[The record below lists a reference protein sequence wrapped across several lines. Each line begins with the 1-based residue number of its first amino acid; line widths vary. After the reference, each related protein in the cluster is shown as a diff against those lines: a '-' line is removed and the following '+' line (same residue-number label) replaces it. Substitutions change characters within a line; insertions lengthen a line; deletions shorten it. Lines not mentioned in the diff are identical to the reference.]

1 MPLST
6 ESPTN
11 TVPTRGFQRPAWSSP
26 SRRRTSPAASK
37 AGAATRS
44 PTAKCKRN
52 GCSSAGT
59 GASCRRLGSRSKFRS
74 IVGVFDLG
82 LGDAEEDLSEDE
94 PGADRDEQRL
104 SGVIFDPVE
113 GQLGRLARPLPPRGD
128 PAPER
133 LAT

>member
-1 MPLST
+1 MPPST
-6 ESPTN
+6 EGPRTTPPTG
-11 TVPTRGFQRPAWSSP
+11 VSHRPAWSGP
-26 SRRRTSPAASK
+26 PRRRTSPAASK

-104 SGVIFDPVE
+104 SVVIFDPV
-113 GQLGRLARPLPPRGD
+113 
-128 PAPER
+128 
-133 LAT
+133 